1 MAKKSNE
8 HALQNGVRNQL
19 SGKVRTVFR
28 ANVGQGW
35 TANTKDTFRPSKS
48 TAVVI
53 ERGDVLL
60 RNARPFNT
68 GLPPGFSDTFGW
80 LETLITPEMVG
91 QTIAQFWALEL
102 KDQAAVSELQRNF
115 IQALIQS
122 GGKAGAPRSEQ
133 EACDILGVQYEPL
146 TNRRS
151 G

>member
-8 HALQNGVRNQL
+8 HALQNAVRNQL

-35 TANTKDTFRPSKS
+35 TANTKDTFRFNKA
-48 TAVVI
+48 TTVVI
-53 ERGDVLL
+53 GRDDVLL

-68 GLPPGFSDTFGW
+68 GLPNGFSDTFGW

-102 KDQAAVSELQRNF
+102 KDQAAVSEMQRNF

-133 EACDILGVQYEPL
+133 EACDILGVKYEALPGG
-146 TNRRS
+146 RS
-151 G
+151 R